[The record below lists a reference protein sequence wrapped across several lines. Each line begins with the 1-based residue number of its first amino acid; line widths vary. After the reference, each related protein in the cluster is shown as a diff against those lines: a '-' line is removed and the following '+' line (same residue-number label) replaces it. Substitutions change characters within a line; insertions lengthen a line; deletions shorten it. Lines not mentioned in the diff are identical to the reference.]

1 MICATS
7 KHAWKQATKRAKLA
21 LEMYTYRIKKYIG
34 MYTAVLGQVDA
45 LVFTAGVG
53 ENSALVRQMACA
65 GLDNLG
71 YALDISKNN
80 DGKNAQVTEIQTATT
95 PNKILIVSTNEELEI
110 AKQTK
115 SLFKK

>member
-1 MICATS
+1 MEAGD
-7 KHAWKQATKRAKLA
+7 AAAKLA

-65 GLDNLG
+65 GLDKLG
-71 YALDISKNN
+71 YAIDPAQNKQ
-80 DGKNAQVTEIQTATT
+80 GKTGPITAIQTSSSAS
-95 PNKILIVSTNEELEI
+95 KILIIPTNEELEI
-110 AKQTK
+110 AIQTL
-115 SLFKK
+115 SIL